1 MRIELIS
8 RAFTIKLSPQR
19 HLAALWEQDKEK
31 TTKGTYIGMFHI
43 SLSYIYIITKILIK
57 INFFYKARNGIR
69 TRVIFCLEG
78 RRPKPLDHTCKKEME
93 LEGLEPSTFCLQ
105 SSCSRQ
111 LELQPHKSRQR
122 DLNPRHT
129 AYKAVALPTVLYRHK
144 QFSNMLRF
152 NRRQFNIPTIVWTRA
167 LIIVSIATT
176 SLIIQRSFWDSNPGH
191 YD

>member
-105 SSCSRQ
+105 SRHSPI
-111 LELQPHKSRQR
+111 ELHAHLTRLSVVQRRTVHRKSTSV
-122 DLNPRHT
+122 LPR
-129 AYKAVALPTVLYRHK
+129 LL
-144 QFSNMLRF
+144 LR
-152 NRRQFNIPTIVWTRA
+152 PATRN
-167 LIIVSIATT
+167 S
-176 SLIIQRSFWDSNPGH
+176 
-191 YD
+191 

>member
-1 MRIELIS
+1 
-8 RAFTIKLSPQR
+8 
-19 HLAALWEQDKEK
+19 
-31 TTKGTYIGMFHI
+31 MFHI

-78 RRPKPLDHTCKKEME
+78 RRPKPLDHTCKKRNGARGART
-93 LEGLEPSTFCLQ
+93 LNLLLAK
-105 SSCSRQ
+105 Q
-111 LELQPHKSRQR
+111 LFSPIRTIAHKSRQR

-152 NRRQFNIPTIVWTRA
+152 NCRQFNDIEMI
-167 LIIVSIATT
+167 
-176 SLIIQRSFWDSNPGH
+176 N
-191 YD
+191 Y

>member
-1 MRIELIS
+1 
-8 RAFTIKLSPQR
+8 
-19 HLAALWEQDKEK
+19 
-31 TTKGTYIGMFHI
+31 MFHI

-78 RRPKPLDHTCKKEME
+78 RRPKPLDHTCKK
-93 LEGLEPSTFCLQ
+93 
-105 SSCSRQ
+105 
-111 LELQPHKSRQR
+111 SRQR

-152 NRRQFNIPTIVWTRA
+152 THRQFNTPTIVWD
-167 LIIVSIATT
+167 T
-176 SLIIQRSFWDSNPGH
+176 SLDYSEYSYYFTYNGASGTRTQDTTINSRML
-191 YD
+191 